1 MEIKTDNVQVQINEI
16 NQKLDLVLHY
26 VNEQRLKS
34 ETIEDLV
41 TDISIISKDAFSS
54 AVEELD
60 NRGIE
65 LNIDDIKLLAF
76 KLMRNVNNFSQVMDM
91 FESITDLLKD
101 AGPIIN
107 EVGIDFTHKLHEFE
121 QKGYF
126 TFFKE
131 LSKIIDNIISSYPP
145 EEVRGLADNIVIIL
159 DTVRNLTQPDMLNAI
174 NNAVSIFKN
183 LETENIKEYSL
194 WKVFRELNTPEM
206 KRGIGFIMTFLK
218 NLSNESINK

>member
-65 LNIDDIKLLAF
+65 LNIDDIKLLVF

-91 FESITDLLKD
+91 FESVTDLLKD

-183 LETENIKEYSL
+183 LETENIQEYSL